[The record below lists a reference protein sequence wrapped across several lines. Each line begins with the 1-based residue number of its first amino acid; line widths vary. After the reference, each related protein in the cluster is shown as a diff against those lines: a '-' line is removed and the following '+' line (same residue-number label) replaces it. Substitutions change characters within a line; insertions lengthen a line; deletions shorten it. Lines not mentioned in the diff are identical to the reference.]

1 MMLVEDVREEC
12 GLRGERRG
20 KEELEILAL
29 VRCRHYSS
37 THVQEQL
44 YKMRHE
50 EETRKPTYM
59 V

>member
-1 MMLVEDVREEC
+1 MLVEDVREEC

-37 THVQEQL
+37 TRVQEHL